1 MQTGFG
7 RTGKKWFGIE
17 HWEVEPDILTSAKG
31 MANGAPVGF
40 TITTPELADAF
51 QGLTISTFGGN
62 PVTAVAARATVEVIE
77 EEKLLEN
84 AHTVGA
90 YFRRKL
96 EELQQKHPLIGDVRG
111 MGLMQG
117 LELVKDRKTKEPAVP
132 ELAQL
137 MERTKENGLLIGKG
151 GLLNNVVRLSPPLN
165 IGKADVDEGIR
176 LLDKS
181 FAEIR

>member
-1 MQTGFG
+1 
-7 RTGKKWFGIE
+7 
-17 HWEVEPDILTSAKG
+17 
-31 MANGAPVGF
+31 
-40 TITTPELADAF
+40 
-51 QGLTISTFGGN
+51 
-62 PVTAVAARATVEVIE
+62 VEVIE

-90 YFRRKL
+90 YFRQKL
-96 EELQQKHPLIGDVRG
+96 EELQQKHPSSGRAADG
-111 MGLMQG
+111 ADAG

-151 GLLNNVVRLSPPLN
+151 GLMNNVVRLSPPLN
-165 IGKADVDEGIR
+165 ISKADVDEGIR